1 MKRLVALLLVLTFII
16 GTLAACKKN
25 PDDKSKD
32 ESKENNTSA
41 STTDPEKELT
51 EMEKRALVKDN
62 LPEDLD
68 FEGREFT
75 TFSFYEMYD
84 IDVEGTDG
92 LGNIVTDSIYT
103 RNRSVEN
110 RLNIS
115 INNVKSTV
123 ARFSEFSDEIR
134 TLGDMGDS
142 DYEAII
148 TMGNAAIQMNNINA
162 FQDIDNLTYI
172 SPEADWWWSDAMEEV
187 SFDVNHQKF
196 LIGDLCLSVYTRT
209 GAVLVNLTDYDSKFL
224 DEGIQGLYD
233 LVVDG
238 KWTIAEMKTRA
249 VAAGNDVQ
257 GNGLK
262 FSDGGDYIGLFVG
275 HEEMIKFLEYGFDVK
290 RYSRDADGCA
300 ILDYD
305 INRASTAVDALIDLL
320 YNSEEGV
327 YYQDKYHKTS
337 DFAEG
342 RTLFQMTWVSDLL
355 TAEMRDMKDVYTMVP
370 VPKLDTT
377 QTEYKTNIQNSA
389 QMAGVLKGVTDVDF
403 ASAVLEA
410 LCSESYRKVVLP
422 FYETAL
428 KSLYAKDA
436 GVRQMIDIITDSASK
451 NFLYEYQPGGGC
463 GTLITSVVTSGVNV
477 IISEYDTKGPQT
489 VNYLAKLKQELYPT
503 PAA

>member
-1 MKRLVALLLVLTFII
+1 MKRLIVLLLALTFIL
-16 GTLAACKKN
+16 GSLAACKK
-25 PDDKSKD
+25 DKGSDKS
-32 ESKENNTSA
+32 
-41 STTDPEKELT
+41 TTEGAGTGAATTTAPEKELS
-51 EMEKRALVKDN
+51 EMEKRALTKDN
-62 LPEDLD
+62 LPDDLD

-92 LGNIVTDSIYT
+92 VGNIVTDSIYT

-115 INNVKSTV
+115 ITNAKSSV
-123 ARFSEFSDEIR
+123 SKFSDFSEEIR
-134 TLGDMGDS
+134 TLGEMGDTTY
-142 DYEAII
+142 DAII

-172 SPEADWWWSDAMEEV
+172 SAEEDWWWSDAMREV
-187 SFDVNHQKF
+187 SFDSNHQKF
-196 LIGDLCLSVYTRT
+196 LIGDICLSVYTRT
-209 GAVLVNLTDYDSKFL
+209 GSVLVNLTDYNSKFQ
-224 DEGIQGLYD
+224 EGIQGLYD
-233 LVVDG
+233 LVLEG
-238 KWTIAEMKTRA
+238 NWTVEELKTRA
-249 VAAGNDVQ
+249 VAAGLDAE

-275 HEEMIKFLEYGFDVK
+275 NNEMIKFLEYGFDVK
-290 RYSRDADGCA
+290 RYSRDDDGCVV
-300 ILDYD
+300 LNYD
-305 INRASTAVDALIDLL
+305 VNRASTAVDALIDLL
-320 YNSEEGV
+320 FESEEGV
-327 YYQDKYHKTS
+327 YWQEKYHKTS

-355 TAEMRDMKDVYTMVP
+355 APEMRAMEDIYTMVP

-389 QMAGVLKGVTDVDF
+389 QMAAVLNSITDVDF
-403 ASAVLEA
+403 VSAVLEA
-410 LCSESYRKVVLP
+410 LCTESYRKVVLP

-436 GVRQMIDIITDSASK
+436 GVRQMIDIITESASK
-451 NFLYEYQPGGGC
+451 NFLYEVQPGGGC
-463 GTLITSVVTSGVNV
+463 GTLITSVVL
-477 IISEYDTKGPQT
+477 SESNTIVSQFDTQGPAT
-489 VNYLAKLKQELYPT
+489 VNYLARLKEQLYPT